1 MATTATKAEVPT
13 FSYAQAAKGL
23 AAPATSQPITKPTE
37 QSGQTG
43 QDNEAI
49 KGLTAEQISTSVSA
63 ESEKAE
69 SIADHESKSATTGST
84 KNAVS
89 GASSPSFG
97 TSSTST
103 LAKEDEIPPI
113 TNGDS
118 HWDNK
123 SQTSAPA
130 EKSNKKKE
138 KEGKKDES
146 GKSSDKTPPVK
157 ELKAA
162 PPPAV
167 NIWQQRKEAQ
177 EAKAKASAAVL
188 KSVNGATKPTASKS
202 ASLATANAPDSAKPA
217 NKKKATNDTQADA
230 SGSINKDRKRVENG
244 KPRDEGKMDCIV
256 RLIHESHTKITLLR
270 TQEVYKPHT
279 SRRVNRHRTPTSRR
293 CNCMAHPADRTR

>member
-23 AAPATSQPITKPTE
+23 AAPTTSQQIARPTE
-37 QSGQTG
+37 QSGKSA
-43 QDNEAI
+43 QDEVVKNSAP
-49 KGLTAEQISTSVSA
+49 EQASTSVSA

-97 TSSTST
+97 TASTST

-123 SQTSAPA
+123 SQASASA
-130 EKSNKKKE
+130 EKSNNKE
-138 KEGKKDES
+138 KDGKKDES
-146 GKSSDKTPPVK
+146 GKPADKTSPVK

-177 EAKAKASAAVL
+177 EARAKASAAVL
-188 KSVNGATKPTASKS
+188 KSVNGTTKLAASKP
-202 ASLATANAPDSAKPA
+202 ASPATATADSTKAA
-217 NKKKATNDTQADA
+217 NKKKTANDTQADA
-230 SGSINKDRKRVENG
+230 SNSLNKDRKRVENG
-244 KPRDEGKMDCIV
+244 KPREEGKMDCV
-256 RLIHESHTKITLLR
+256 ALVSFT
-270 TQEVYKPHT
+270 Y
-279 SRRVNRHRTPTSRR
+279 
-293 CNCMAHPADRTR
+293 

>member
-23 AAPATSQPITKPTE
+23 AAPTTSQQTTKPTD
-37 QSGQTG
+37 QSGKTG
-43 QDNEAI
+43 EDHEVI
-49 KGLTAEQISTSVSA
+49 KGSVPEQTSTSVSA

-89 GASSPSFG
+89 GASSPTFG
-97 TSSTST
+97 TASTST

-123 SQTSAPA
+123 SQVSAPA
-130 EKSNKKKE
+130 EKSNNNKE
-138 KEGKKDES
+138 KDGKKDES
-146 GKSSDKTPPVK
+146 GKSSDKTPAK

-177 EAKAKASAAVL
+177 EAKAKASAAVF
-188 KSVNGATKPTASKS
+188 KSVNGATKPAASKP
-202 ASLATANAPDSAKPA
+202 ASPATANAPDSTKPA
-217 NKKKATNDTQADA
+217 NKKKAANDTQADA
-230 SGSINKDRKRVENG
+230 SGSTNKDRKRVENG
-244 KPRDEGKMDCIV
+244 KPREEGKMDCIV
-256 RLIHESHTKITLLR
+256 PRMINDSHTDNALF
-270 TQEVYKPHT
+270 
-279 SRRVNRHRTPTSRR
+279 
-293 CNCMAHPADRTR
+293 

>member
-23 AAPATSQPITKPTE
+23 AAPTTSQQVTKTTE
-37 QSGQTG
+37 QSGNTAHDDEVIKDSASEQT
-43 QDNEAI
+43 
-49 KGLTAEQISTSVSA
+49 STSVSV

-89 GASSPSFG
+89 GASSPTFG
-97 TSSTST
+97 TASTST

-118 HWDNK
+118 HWETK
-123 SQTSAPA
+123 SQTSASA
-130 EKSNKKKE
+130 EKSNNNKDKD
-138 KEGKKDES
+138 GKKDES
-146 GKSSDKTPPVK
+146 AKSADKNPPVK

-167 NIWQQRKEAQ
+167 NVWQQRKEAQ

-188 KSVNGATKPTASKS
+188 KPVNTANKPTPSKS
-202 ASLATANAPDSAKPA
+202 ASPATANASDSTKAA
-217 NKKKATNDTQADA
+217 NKKKAANDSQADA
-230 SGSINKDRKRVENG
+230 SSSSNKDRKRVENG
-244 KPRDEGKMDCIV
+244 KSRDEGKIACIASCMFT
-256 RLIHESHTKITLLR
+256 RTNDTLLFR
-270 TQEVYKPHT
+270 SQEVYKPH
-279 SRRVNRHRTPTSRR
+279 P
-293 CNCMAHPADRTR
+293 P

>member
-23 AAPATSQPITKPTE
+23 AASTTSQQNPKATE
-37 QSGQTG
+37 QSGKTA
-43 QDNEAI
+43 QDIEAI
-49 KGLTAEQISTSVSA
+49 KSLAPEQTSTSVSA

-89 GASSPSFG
+89 GASSPTFG
-97 TSSTST
+97 TASTST

-118 HWDNK
+118 HWDDN

-130 EKSNKKKE
+130 EKSNNNKE
-138 KEGKKDES
+138 KDGKKDES
-146 GKSSDKTPPVK
+146 GKPADKTPPVK

-188 KSVNGATKPTASKS
+188 KSVNAANKPTASKP
-202 ASLATANAPDSAKPA
+202 ASPAAANAPDSTKAA
-217 NKKKATNDTQADA
+217 NKKKTANDPQADA
-230 SGSINKDRKRVENG
+230 SSSLNKDRKRVENG
-244 KPRDEGKMDCIV
+244 KPREEGKMDCIGPCI
-256 RLIHESHTKITLLR
+256 IHIITILF
-270 TQEVYKPHT
+270 P
-279 SRRVNRHRTPTSRR
+279 
-293 CNCMAHPADRTR
+293 

>member
-23 AAPATSQPITKPTE
+23 VAATTSQPITKSTE
-37 QSGQTG
+37 QSGKTRE
-43 QDNEAI
+43 DNEVI
-49 KGLTAEQISTSVSA
+49 KGSAVEHTSTSVPA

-89 GASSPSFG
+89 GASSPTFG
-97 TSSTST
+97 TASTST

-123 SQTSAPA
+123 SQTSASA
-130 EKSNKKKE
+130 EKSNNKKE
-138 KEGKKDES
+138 KEGKKNES
-146 GKSSDKTPPVK
+146 GKSSDKTPVK

-177 EAKAKASAAVL
+177 EAKVKASAAVL
-188 KSVNGATKPTASKS
+188 KSVNGAAKPTASKS
-202 ASLATANAPDSAKPA
+202 ASLATTNASDSAKPA
-217 NKKKATNDTQADA
+217 HKKKAANDTQADA

-244 KPRDEGKMDCIV
+244 KPREEGKMDCTV
-256 RLIHESHTKITLLR
+256 GMIHD
-270 TQEVYKPHT
+270 P
-279 SRRVNRHRTPTSRR
+279 
-293 CNCMAHPADRTR
+293 